1 MFQYSYD
8 TIIGKIFIAEKNGFI
23 AQVSFKEISAEKKE
37 TALIKKTYLELAEY
51 FNGKR
56 QIFNVPLSP
65 EGTPFQ
71 KKVWEELKK
80 IPYGQTATY
89 KEIAKGIDNEKA
101 CRAVGMANN
110 KNPIAV
116 IIPCHRVIGSNGSLT
131 GYAGGL
137 TVKNKLLQNH
147 FASLPVHRHH
157 IRTGGQGGVQFGR
170 LGFGYASPHEV
181 IDADVRYFGNLH
193 AQLPVSRRDV
203 GLQGFGLH

>member
-110 KNPIAV
+110 KNPIAI

-137 TVKNKLLQNH
+137 TVKNKLLQ
-147 FASLPVHRHH
+147 
-157 IRTGGQGGVQFGR
+157 IE
-170 LGFGYASPHEV
+170 HEYTSKNV
-181 IDADVRYFGNLH
+181 L
-193 AQLPVSRRDV
+193 
-203 GLQGFGLH
+203 

>member
-23 AQVSFKEISAEKKE
+23 AQVYFKEISAEKKE

-110 KNPIAV
+110 KNPIAI

-137 TVKNKLLQNH
+137 TVKNKLLQ
-147 FASLPVHRHH
+147 
-157 IRTGGQGGVQFGR
+157 IE
-170 LGFGYASPHEV
+170 HEYTTKNV
-181 IDADVRYFGNLH
+181 L
-193 AQLPVSRRDV
+193 
-203 GLQGFGLH
+203 